1 MGSTT
6 SRRFAAAVVAA
17 GMAGAGLLGAPAA
30 SASPHGHG
38 HGHGHGHPHCY
49 QAPVQSNPQLS
60 VRPARG
66 GAVATLSVAQ
76 HLSGHAVLSVRP
88 GRTYSLQ
95 VSHGSASQFFP
106 THGSRTYLLS
116 AMFAPSGN
124 KCAIGGSTSGTYRAS
139 SAHGG
144 YTATNAKISL
154 ASSQTRPTA
163 APVSNGPDGTA
174 ALVGV
179 LGVGLLGA
187 GATSVA
193 VNRRRNRASS

>member
-1 MGSTT
+1 
-6 SRRFAAAVVAA
+6 
-17 GMAGAGLLGAPAA
+17 
-30 SASPHGHG
+30 
-38 HGHGHGHPHCY
+38 
-49 QAPVQSNPQLS
+49 VQSNPQLS
-60 VRPARG
+60 VRAARG
-66 GAVATLSVAQ
+66 GAIATISVAQ

-88 GRTYSLQ
+88 GRTYSLH

-106 THGSRTYLLS
+106 ARGSQTYRLTAVFS
-116 AMFAPSGN
+116 PSGN
-124 KCAIGGSTSGTYRAS
+124 KCAIGGSTSGTYRAG

-144 YTATNAKISL
+144 YTATNANIAL
-154 ASSQTRPTA
+154 ASSETRPTA

-193 VNRRRNRASS
+193 VNRRRNRSTS